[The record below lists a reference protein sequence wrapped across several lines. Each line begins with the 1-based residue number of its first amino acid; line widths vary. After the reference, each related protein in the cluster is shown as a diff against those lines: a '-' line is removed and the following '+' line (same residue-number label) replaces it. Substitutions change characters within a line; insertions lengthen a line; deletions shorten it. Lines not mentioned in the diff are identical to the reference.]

1 MSVHTFVSI
10 TTTVA
15 YICHELTITLPAFA
29 HTILMT
35 RSVLFY
41 QKKLKP
47 QNAGDGFQ
55 FINRG

>member
-29 HTILMT
+29 HTINSDDAFCALLPEEVKAT
-35 RSVLFY
+35 
-41 QKKLKP
+41 K
-47 QNAGDGFQ
+47 
-55 FINRG
+55 RGGWIPVHK